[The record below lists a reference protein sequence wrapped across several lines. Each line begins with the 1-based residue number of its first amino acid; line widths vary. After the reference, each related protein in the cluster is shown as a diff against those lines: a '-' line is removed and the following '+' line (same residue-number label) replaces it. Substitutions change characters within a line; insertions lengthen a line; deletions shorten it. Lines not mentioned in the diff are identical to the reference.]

1 MQKENYIGS
10 LFIVAAPSGGGKTSL
25 VRELVNNLQNIVTSI
40 SHTTRSM
47 RPREE
52 DGVNY
57 FFISE
62 QEFRRMIK
70 NGEFVEHA
78 KVFDNYYGTSVA
90 QIDSCLQKG
99 VDVVLDIDWQGA
111 QQIKQ
116 MFSDAV
122 SVFVIPPSL
131 KILQNRLTARAQDKK
146 EVIQSRMQRA
156 RSEMSHYAEFDFL
169 LVNDDFA
176 IAVDELVAI
185 VKAKRLSITRQTKQQ
200 AKLLTS
206 LLS

>member
-1 MQKENYIGS
+1 MQKGIYTGS

-25 VRELVNNLQNIVTSI
+25 VRELVNNTQNIVTSI
-40 SHTTRSM
+40 SHTTRSK

-52 DGVNY
+52 EGVNY

-70 NGEFVEHA
+70 NDEFVEHA
-78 KVFDNYYGTSVA
+78 VVFGHYYGTSVA
-90 QIDSCLQKG
+90 QIDSRLRAG

-111 QQIKQ
+111 QQIKKI
-116 MFSDAV
+116 FTNAV

-131 KILQNRLTARAQDKK
+131 QVLQNRLTVRAQDKR
-146 EVIQSRMQRA
+146 EVIQSRMQKA
-156 RSEMSHYAEFDFL
+156 RSEMSHYAEFDYL

-176 IAVDELVAI
+176 TAVDELVAI
-185 VKAKRLSITRQTKQQ
+185 VRVNRLSIMRQKKKQE
-200 AKLLTS
+200 KLLES